1 MEVHRAL
8 FTGVME
14 EKGRL
19 IWKTRHFVLDGEQLA
34 CYAAEGAAQPEGAF
48 AVLAFTDVPD
58 RGSTLWSTLWS
69 PRTNR
74 IDIYGATEEQLLSVA
89 ARSPEDKAGWLAAL
103 GAVAEA
109 RPLEQHPRFAHLATV
124 ADGARG
130 AATTVVDGV
139 ADGARGAVADGAH
152 GAVADG
158 ARGAAADQAAQPLPQ
173 PLPPGDGAYSDG
185 SEGSEDSGGAEDYDD
200 AEQAALREPARAAAD
215 WRAGKA
221 AAVAARKAAAPP
233 EVRAVLDDFDSVYDG
248 DDEENKR
255 ISRVVAAWLV
265 RSHAAAHDDPAT
277 KRLARLVLGVYKFAT
292 NMAWAEVWDAPY
304 KAGLRRVLGA
314 LGAPLGAAYAAEGLR
329 AALGA
334 LTLPAH
340 ALVAA
345 DEARC
350 AAAGRPHK
358 LRCDIAGV
366 VPVPAASLFDG
377 DPAARQWHER
387 VFIHKLK
394 MLAMALNERFH
405 ATMREVLGPHVV
417 AGEGVMAQNKDGSWR
432 LTPEK
437 GVARM
442 ECKRVTDHAPE
453 SGCRPA
459 FNIDVL
465 RVLAVCKTA
474 DKVKK
479 ALQALGARFDGCGRV
494 KNGFAMDDAKA
505 AAGFHLRAMMGNF
518 VLDFELTYAQLAL
531 DPAVAAM
538 WRQYAELSEPEGG
551 APRER
556 WRAEAAAALAALTG
570 AELAAQPV
578 RFVCEAQIVLR
589 QTYAVRALM
598 VRPLAVY

>member
-1 MEVHRAL
+1 
-8 FTGVME
+8 
-14 EKGRL
+14 
-19 IWKTRHFVLDGEQLA
+19 
-34 CYAAEGAAQPEGAF
+34 
-48 AVLAFTDVPD
+48 
-58 RGSTLWSTLWS
+58 
-69 PRTNR
+69 
-74 IDIYGATEEQLLSVA
+74 
-89 ARSPEDKAGWLAAL
+89 
-103 GAVAEA
+103 
-109 RPLEQHPRFAHLATV
+109 
-124 ADGARG
+124 
-130 AATTVVDGV
+130 
-139 ADGARGAVADGAH
+139 
-152 GAVADG
+152 VADG

-173 PLPPGDGAYSDG
+173 PLPPGDGANSDG
-185 SEGSEDSGGAEDYDD
+185 SEGSEDSGGAEDSDD

-255 ISRVVAAWLV
+255 ISRVVADWLV
-265 RSHAAAHDDPAT
+265 GAHAAAHDDPAT

-292 NMAWAEVWDAPY
+292 NMGWAEVWDAPY
-304 KAGLRRVLGA
+304 KAGLRRVLDA

-345 DEARC
+345 DATRC

-366 VPVPAASLFDG
+366 VPLLAEWRFDDSANGRPNKKSKGGFGGFFKSKSSKGGKAAAAAPAALAAWRFDDG
-377 DPAARQWHER
+377 DPAARQVHER
-387 VFIHKLK
+387 VFIHMLK

-405 ATMREVLGPHVV
+405 TLMREVLGPHVV

-474 DKVKK
+474 DKVKQ

-494 KNGFAMDDAKA
+494 KNGFATDDAKA

-518 VLDFELTYAQLAL
+518 VLDFGLTYAQLAL
-531 DPAVAAM
+531 DPAVATM
-538 WRQYAELSEPEGG
+538 WRQYVELSEPEGG
-551 APRER
+551 APRGR
-556 WRAEAAAALAALTG
+556 WRAEAAAALAALAG